1 MKAAK
6 LLLNVYAF
14 LLIEQDKR
22 RPGGGG
28 ACSIYFYFLLT
39 IYFLNQLSLK
49 FYFCQRVRL
58 TFTYSICIIIINKS
72 FEMKFCFP
80 LMLHNDKVTKLR
92 TRLN

>member
-28 ACSIYFYFLLT
+28 LQHILLFSINNLLLEPA
-39 IYFLNQLSLK
+39 FS
-49 FYFCQRVRL
+49 
-58 TFTYSICIIIINKS
+58 
-72 FEMKFCFP
+72 
-80 LMLHNDKVTKLR
+80 
-92 TRLN
+92 

>member
-28 ACSIYFYFLLT
+28 GLAAY
-39 IYFLNQLSLK
+39 
-49 FYFCQRVRL
+49 
-58 TFTYSICIIIINKS
+58 TFILY
-72 FEMKFCFP
+72 
-80 LMLHNDKVTKLR
+80 
-92 TRLN
+92 

>member
-28 ACSIYFYFLLT
+28 LAAYTFIFY
-39 IYFLNQLSLK
+39 
-49 FYFCQRVRL
+49 
-58 TFTYSICIIIINKS
+58 
-72 FEMKFCFP
+72 
-80 LMLHNDKVTKLR
+80 
-92 TRLN
+92 